1 MIQAQL
7 VSQSCRQLQHLQE
20 IVCSS
25 KGLSETLER
34 LLVKKQDTIQ
44 SLIVQSPQLTATSD
58 TNSLAE
64 QSADSRL
71 HCLEQMIATLVP
83 HTNDQPHTPT
93 GSPSEDSPDA
103 MPVEDELRNSQCE
116 VPAYS

>member
-7 VSQSCRQLQHLQE
+7 VSQSCRQLQQLQE

-25 KGLSETLER
+25 KGLSETLEG

-44 SLIVQSPQLTATSD
+44 SLIVQSLQLTATSD

-64 QSADSRL
+64 QSANSRPD
-71 HCLEQMIATLVP
+71 HLEQMIATLVP
-83 HTNDQPHTPT
+83 TQAHTPK

-103 MPVEDELRNSQCE
+103 MTVEDELRSSQCE

>member
-1 MIQAQL
+1 VIQAQL
-7 VSQSCRQLQHLQE
+7 VSQSCRQLQQLQE

-25 KGLSETLER
+25 KGLSETLEG

-44 SLIVQSPQLTATSD
+44 SLIVQSLQLTATSD

-64 QSADSRL
+64 QSANSRPD
-71 HCLEQMIATLVP
+71 HLEQMIATLVP
-83 HTNDQPHTPT
+83 RTNDQPHTPT

-103 MPVEDELRNSQCE
+103 MTVENELRNSQRE